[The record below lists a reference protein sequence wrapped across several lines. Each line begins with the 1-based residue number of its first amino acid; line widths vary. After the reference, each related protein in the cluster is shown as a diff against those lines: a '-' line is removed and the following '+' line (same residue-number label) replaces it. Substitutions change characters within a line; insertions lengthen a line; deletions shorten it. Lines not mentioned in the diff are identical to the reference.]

1 MRRGAST
8 RRRRGTGPVA
18 AAVLVSA
25 AAAPGIAHALDLE
38 FTAARAEASLTSDD
52 NVTRAGGSDALRDS
66 IIGVRASKGLTLPIS
81 QRTRAVVQ
89 GFVGGEKF
97 QKYDGLSHNFFG
109 AQADLQFRSSGQFGA
124 ATYSVFAR
132 TQAEYYKS
140 DLRDGYRHAYGVTVL
155 KPLTDRV
162 NLLAALQQN
171 VSDGKSEVFDTQNTA
186 LRASF
191 DWSLSTWNT
200 VYFGAEYR
208 KGDFVST
215 NCRTCDPNKTLGL
228 VNTATPN
235 IIQDDAFTD
244 AVRDAYRLKANI
256 VVTTLGYNHAFGSGQ
271 SLDLSWRF
279 AKSSLAQT
287 AVAPAT
293 KSDFAYTVN
302 QFSLAYL
309 VRF

>member
-1 MRRGAST
+1 
-8 RRRRGTGPVA
+8 VA
-18 AAVLVSA
+18 AALVS
-25 AAAPGIAHALDLE
+25 AAAPGIAHALDFE
-38 FTAARAEASLTSDD
+38 FTAARVEASLTADD
-52 NVTRAGGSDALRDS
+52 NVTRAGGSDALRDT
-66 IIGVRASKGLTLPIS
+66 ILGVRASKGLTLPVS
-81 QRTRAVVQ
+81 TRTRAIVQ

-109 AQADLQFRSSGQFGA
+109 AQADYQFRSSGQFGA

-162 NLLAALQQN
+162 NFLAALQQN
-171 VSDGKSEVFDTQNTA
+171 ITDGRSEVFDTQNTA

-191 DWSLSTWNT
+191 DWSLNNWNT
-200 VYFGAEYR
+200 LYAGAEYR

-215 NCRTCDPNKTLGL
+215 NCRACDPNKTLGL

-244 AVRDAYRLKANI
+244 TVRDAYRLKANI
-256 VVTTLGYNHAFGSGQ
+256 TVATLGYNHAFGSGQ
-271 SLDLSWRF
+271 SLDVSWRR
-279 AKSSLAQT
+279 AMSSLDQS

-302 QFSLAYL
+302 QYSLAYL

>member
-1 MRRGAST
+1 
-8 RRRRGTGPVA
+8 
-18 AAVLVSA
+18 LA
-25 AAAPGIAHALDLE
+25 AAAALASAAVPG
-38 FTAARAEASLTSDD
+38 AARALDFEFNAARVEASLTADD
-52 NVTRAGGSDALRDS
+52 NVTRAGGSDALRDT
-66 IIGVRASKGLTLPIS
+66 ILGVRASKGLTLPVS
-81 QRTRAVVQ
+81 QRTRAIVQ

-109 AQADLQFRSSGQFGA
+109 AQADFQYRSSGEFGS

-132 TQAEYYKS
+132 TQKEYYQS

-162 NLLAALQQN
+162 TFLGALQQN
-171 VSDGKSEVFDTQNTA
+171 ITDGKSVVFDTQTTA
-186 LRASF
+186 LRANI
-191 DWSLSTWNT
+191 DWTVGTWNT
-200 VYFGAEYR
+200 FYLGAEYR

-215 NCRTCDPNKTLGL
+215 NCRTCDPNKTAGL

-244 AVRDAYRLKANI
+244 TVRDAYRLKANI
-256 VVTTLGYNHAFGSGQ
+256 IVSTLGYNRGFRGGQ
-271 SLDLSWRF
+271 SLDISWRR
-279 AKSSLAQT
+279 AISSLDQA

-302 QFSLAYL
+302 QYSLAYL

>member
-1 MRRGAST
+1 MRRGAII
-8 RRRRGTGPVA
+8 RKGGMAARVA
-18 AAVLVSA
+18 ATALLS
-25 AAAPGIAHALDLE
+25 AAAPGVAHALDFE
-38 FTAARAEASLTSDD
+38 FTAARVEASLTSDD

-81 QRTRAVVQ
+81 TRTRAIVQ
-89 GFVGGEKF
+89 GFLGGEKF

-109 AQADLQFRSSGQFGA
+109 AQGDVQFRSSGEFGA
-124 ATYSVFAR
+124 ATYSAFLR
-132 TQAEYYKS
+132 TQAEYYQS
-140 DLRDGYRHAYGVTVL
+140 TLRDGYRHAYGVTVL

-162 NLLAALQQN
+162 TFLGALQQN
-171 VSDGKSEVFDTQNTA
+171 IIDGKSTVFDTQSTS

-191 DWSLSTWNT
+191 DWTLGTSNT
-200 VYFGAEYR
+200 VYAGAEYR

-215 NCRTCDPNKTLGL
+215 DCRACDPNKTLGL

-244 AVRDAYRLKANI
+244 TVRDAYRLKAN
-256 VVTTLGYNHAFGSGQ
+256 VVIATLGYNRAFGSGQ
-271 SLDLSWRF
+271 SLDLSWRR
-279 AKSSLAQT
+279 ASSALAQS

-293 KSDFAYTVN
+293 KADFSYTVN

>member
-1 MRRGAST
+1 MRRGGT
-8 RRRRGTGPVA
+8 THRRRRAILAAVA
-18 AAVLVSA
+18 ALVP
-25 AAAPGIAHALDLE
+25 AAAPGIAHALDFE

-66 IIGVRASKGLTLPIS
+66 ILGVRASKGLTLPVS
-81 QRTRAVVQ
+81 TRTRAIVQ

-97 QKYDGLSHNFFG
+97 HTYDGLSHNFFG
-109 AQADLQFRSSGQFGA
+109 GQADFQFRSSGEFGA
-124 ATYSVFAR
+124 ATYSAFLR

-140 DLRDGYRHAYGVTVL
+140 TLRDGYRHAYGVSVL

-162 NLLAALQQN
+162 TFLGTLQQN
-171 VSDGKSEVFDTQNTA
+171 ISDGKSAVFDTQNTA
-186 LRASF
+186 LRANF

-200 VYFGAEYR
+200 VYVGAEYR
-208 KGDFVST
+208 KGEFVST
-215 NCRTCDPNKTLGL
+215 ACRACDPNKTLGL

-235 IIQDDAFTD
+235 IIQDDAFSD

-256 VVTTLGYNHAFGSGQ
+256 IVATLGYNRAFGSGQ
-271 SLDLSWRF
+271 SLDLSWRR
-279 AKSSLAQT
+279 AQSSLSQS

-293 KSDFAYTVN
+293 KSDFSYTVN
-302 QFSLAYL
+302 QYSLAYL

>member
-1 MRRGAST
+1 MRRGATT
-8 RRRRGTGPVA
+8 RRRRRAVLVA
-18 AAVLVSA
+18 AAALLP
-25 AAAPGIAHALDLE
+25 AAAPGIAHALDFD
-38 FTAARAEASLTSDD
+38 FTAARVEASLTSDD

-66 IIGVRASKGLTLPIS
+66 IFGVRASKGLVMPVSTH
-81 QRTRAVVQ
+81 TRASVQ

-109 AQADLQFRSSGQFGA
+109 AQADMQFRPSGEFGA
-124 ATYSVFAR
+124 ATYSAFLR
-132 TQAEYYKS
+132 TQAEYYQS
-140 DLRDGYRHAYGVTVL
+140 TLRDGYRHAYGVTVL

-162 NLLAALQQN
+162 TFLGALQQN
-171 VSDGKSEVFDTQNTA
+171 ISDGKSTVFDTQNTA
-186 LRASF
+186 LRANF

-200 VYFGAEYR
+200 VYLGAEYR

-215 NCRTCDPNKTLGL
+215 NCRNCDLNKTLGL

-244 AVRDAYRLKANI
+244 TVRDAYRLKANI
-256 VVTTLGYNHAFGSGQ
+256 MIATLGYNRAFSSGQ
-271 SLDLSWRF
+271 SLDLSWRR
-279 AKSSLAQT
+279 AQSSLAQS

-293 KSDFAYTVN
+293 KSDFSYTVN
-302 QFSLAYL
+302 QYSLAYL